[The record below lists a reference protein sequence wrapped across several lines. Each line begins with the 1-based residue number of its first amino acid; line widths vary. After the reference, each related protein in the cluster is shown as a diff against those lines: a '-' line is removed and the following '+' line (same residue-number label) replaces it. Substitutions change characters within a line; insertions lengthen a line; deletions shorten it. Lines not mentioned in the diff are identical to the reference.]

1 MSIDPGLIDM
11 VMRLRGRGISSNSV
25 LRAIELAPRRFFV
38 PADKRHVAYN
48 PVNIPIA
55 CGQTLPPPMTSAL
68 LAQLSDIQPDHKV
81 LTLGLGSG
89 YLAAILSRLATRI
102 YTVERYK
109 TLIRE
114 ADERF
119 RQVDVFNVVTRHGDG
134 RYGWPGQA
142 PFDRIIMGYAVR
154 AEPEG
159 VLKQLAAGGKMLA
172 VIDGTLTLFEKP
184 RTKVSATDLMPLDLD
199 MAEAGKSKTL

>member
-11 VMRLRGRGISSNSV
+11 IMRLRRRGISSNAV
-25 LRAIELAPRRFFV
+25 LRAIELAPRRHFV
-38 PADKRHVAYN
+38 PQEKSGSAYES
-48 PVNIPIA
+48 VNIPIA
-55 CGQTLPPPMTSAL
+55 CGQTLPPPMTGAVM
-68 LAQLSDIQPDHKV
+68 AQMLEVKPDHKV

-89 YLAAILSRLATRI
+89 YLAAILANMATSI

-119 RQVDVFNVVTRHGDG
+119 RKVDIYNVVTRHGDG

-142 PFDRIIMGYAVR
+142 PFDRIVVGYGLR
-154 AEPEG
+154 AEPDA
-159 VLKQLAAGGKMLA
+159 VLGQLAAGGKMLA
-172 VIDGTLTLFEKP
+172 VIDGMLTRFEKP
-184 RTKVSATDLMPLDLD
+184 RTKISSTELMPLDLD
-199 MAEAGKSKTL
+199 MVETGKSRTL

>member
-1 MSIDPGLIDM
+1 MSIDPGLVDM
-11 VMRLRGRGISSNSV
+11 IMRLRSRGISSNSV
-25 LRAIELAPRRFFV
+25 LRAIELAPRRHFV
-38 PADKRHVAYN
+38 PLEKRSLAYQEAS
-48 PVNIPIA
+48 VPIA
-55 CGQTLPPPMTSAL
+55 CGQTLPPPMTAAVM
-68 LAQLSDIQPDHKV
+68 AQFADVKPDHKV

-89 YLAAILSRLATRI
+89 YLAAILARLATRI

-114 ADERF
+114 ADEHF
-119 RQVDVFNVVTRHGDG
+119 RDVDVFNVVTRHGDG

-172 VIDGTLTLFEKP
+172 VIDGTLVLFEKP
-184 RTKVSATDLMPLDLD
+184 RTKIKMTELMPLDLD
-199 MAEAGKSKTL
+199 MAEAGKSKTI

>member
-11 VMRLRGRGISSNSV
+11 VMRLRGRGISSNAV

-38 PADKRHVAYN
+38 PQEKREIAYEE
-48 PVNIPIA
+48 VNIPIA
-55 CGQTLPPPMTSAL
+55 CGQTLPPPMTAAL
-68 LAQLSDIQPDHKV
+68 MAQLSDIKPDHKV

-89 YLAAILSRLATRI
+89 YLAAILARLATRV

-114 ADERF
+114 ADARF
-119 RQVDVFNVVTRHGDG
+119 RQVEVFNVVTRHGDG

-142 PFDRIIMGYAVR
+142 PFDRIVLGYALR
-154 AEPEG
+154 AEPEA

-172 VIDGTLTLFEKP
+172 VIDGILTLFEKP
-184 RTKVSATDLMPLDLD
+184 RTKISSTELMPLDLD
-199 MAEAGKSKTL
+199 MAEAGKSKTI

>member
-11 VMRLRGRGISSNSV
+11 IMRLRGRGISSNAV
-25 LRAIELAPRRFFV
+25 LRAIELAPRRHFV
-38 PADKRHVAYN
+38 PEDKRDVAYDE
-48 PVNIPIA
+48 VNIPIA
-55 CGQTLPPPMTSAL
+55 CGQTLPPPMTGAL
-68 LAQLSDIQPDHKV
+68 MAQLADVKPDHKV

-89 YLAAILSRLATRI
+89 YLAAILARMATRV

-109 TLIRE
+109 TLIRD

-119 RQVDVFNVVTRHGDG
+119 RKADIFNVVTRHGDG

-142 PFDRIIMGYAVR
+142 PFDRIIMGYALR

-172 VIDGTLTLFEKP
+172 VIDDTLTAFEKP
-184 RTKVSATDLMPLDLD
+184 RTKISVTELMPLDLD
-199 MAEAGKSKTL
+199 MAESGKSKTI

>member
-1 MSIDPGLIDM
+1 M
-11 VMRLRGRGISSNSV
+11 
-25 LRAIELAPRRFFV
+25 AQF
-38 PADKRHVAYN
+38 ADVK
-48 PVNIPIA
+48 
-55 CGQTLPPPMTSAL
+55 
-68 LAQLSDIQPDHKV
+68 PDHKV

-89 YLAAILSRLATRI
+89 YLAAILARLATRI

-114 ADERF
+114 ADEHF
-119 RQVDVFNVVTRHGDG
+119 RDVDVFNVVTRHGDG

-172 VIDGTLTLFEKP
+172 VIDGTLVLFEKP
-184 RTKVSATDLMPLDLD
+184 RTKIKMTELMPLDLD
-199 MAEAGKSKTL
+199 MAEAGKSKTI